1 MAIKGNT
8 VPDTEMF
15 VRATDYDALRAD
27 FLNAVQGRDIAT
39 SERDAARAEVAR
51 LTAERDQL
59 SVAWDNERTANKL
72 ALASNLSLTVKCDA
86 LRAALVVPHEVIEDM
101 SMPHACSCRICGR
114 QMRGPMVMDD
124 QRRGRDITL
133 ECAVSRLLLAIEK
146 LSENPPGKKP
156 GTYFE
161 ASPSKDPE
169 SYKRWIELNDAGA
182 FIRKTLAARKSSERV
197 ET

>member
-1 MAIKGNT
+1 MTTREVDGTTHWEGCHDFGPKHYACLLA
-8 VPDTEMF
+8 F
-15 VRATDYDALRAD
+15 CVREETHHD
-27 FLNAVQGRDIAT
+27 
-39 SERDAARAEVAR
+39 AEVAR
-51 LTAERDQL
+51 LTAER
-59 SVAWDNERTANKL
+59 
-72 ALASNLSLTVKCDA
+72 DA

-146 LSENPPGKKP
+146 LGENPPGKKP

-182 FIRKTLAARKSSERV
+182 FIRKILAARKSSERV